1 MSKTK
6 TTDRSS
12 LWTFVMYPES
22 LPNDWKDYIEQLHI
36 KCAVSPLHN
45 KDINPDG
52 TPKKE
57 HYHAL
62 LMFETLK
69 SQKQVTEILAPL
81 NCTIPIICQSAN
93 GLVRYF
99 SHMDNP
105 EKAQYNQS
113 DILCFSGADI
123 IELTKKTA
131 TDKYNMLKEM
141 GQFIADNNV
150 IEYIDFFNY
159 CAMERPNDWFVL
171 LCDNCSLVVSNL
183 ITSQRN
189 KYKDALKKGYIDNED

>member
-1 MSKTK
+1 MSSS
-6 TTDRSS
+6 TDRSS
-12 LWTFVMYPES
+12 LWTFIIYPDS
-22 LPNDWKDYIEQLHI
+22 MPKDWKEYVEDLHI
-36 KCAVSPLHN
+36 KCAISPLHD

-52 TPKKE
+52 TPKKP
-57 HYHAL
+57 HYHCL
-62 LMFETLK
+62 IMFETLK
-69 SQKQVTEILAPL
+69 SKRQVKELIEPL
-81 NCTIPIICQSAN
+81 NGTIPIICQSAN

-99 SHMDNP
+99 THMDNP
-105 EKAQYNQS
+105 EKAQYDQG

-123 IELTKKTA
+123 IELTRKTA

-150 IEYIDFFNY
+150 TEYIDFFNY
-159 CAMERPNDWFVL
+159 CSAERPNDWFVL

-189 KYKDALKKGYIDNED
+189 KYKDSLKESGY